1 MDIRKVVN
9 HAATAYLGEASGW
22 TLQIG
27 ELEKVKGVKINAV
40 TSCLLEPAITQVS
53 GGACTVT
60 FMNSG
65 TTWNSGSLLGGVDF
79 FVIAEGY

>member
-1 MDIRKVVN
+1 MDIRKIVN
-9 HAATAYLGEASGW
+9 HAATAYDNTNGW
-22 TLQIG
+22 SLQIG

-40 TSCLLEPAITQVS
+40 TSCLLEPAITQIS